1 MIGIFYFRYQFL
13 SYSCGSTNL
22 VLSRRVVFSIV
33 DIVLLLYTVV
43 VVVKELYRFRLLGFY
58 GRYGLE
64 ILVPLS
70 RKQCHSQLPVNPSLW
85 AHQLERI
92 SSSEPIARA
101 SRSLILAI
109 IIFHHNHNTYR
120 YCKRIAATTVVDVTI
135 LVLR

>member
-22 VLSRRVVFSIV
+22 VLSRRVVFSID

-43 VVVKELYRFRLLGFY
+43 VRLLGFY

-92 SSSEPIARA
+92 SSSDPIARA

-120 YCKRIAATTVVDVTI
+120 YCKRIAATTVVDVTF